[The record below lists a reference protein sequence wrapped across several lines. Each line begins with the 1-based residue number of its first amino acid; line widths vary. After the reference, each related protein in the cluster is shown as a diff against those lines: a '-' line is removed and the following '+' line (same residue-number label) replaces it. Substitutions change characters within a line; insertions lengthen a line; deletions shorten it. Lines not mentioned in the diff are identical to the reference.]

1 MSSSP
6 PPVHAGEFNGPLDL
20 LLDEVRRQNVA
31 IEEIELAPMA
41 ARFLEY
47 VRSAAQRQLNLDIEW
62 IHMAAT
68 LIQWKSRFLLAS
80 DPADKPAADPIREDL
95 VRQLIEH
102 RKQAAEALGEKRSA
116 EQARFR
122 HNTGEKTCHS
132 GKDAELPQEMF
143 TSVWDLVQQAREL
156 ACWTRQQR
164 GNQRLVQQPLGIEQ
178 DETTVAQ
185 MIEFLRA
192 ELDRSGYPL
201 DGLRLLSEQHTPARR
216 CCLFLGML
224 DMARDQRAVIEQDH
238 VFGPFCITSL
248 ELPGGSWCK
257 NNG

>member
-1 MSSSP
+1 MSDSP

-31 IEEIELAPMA
+31 IENIELAPIA

-102 RKQAAEALGEKRSA
+102 RKQAADELGRRRLA
-116 EQARFR
+116 EGARFSR
-122 HNTGEKTCHS
+122 ATSTREGEAFGT
-132 GKDAELPQEMF
+132 QEPSESAF
-143 TSVWDLVQQAREL
+143 VSVWDLMREAREI
-156 ACWTRQQR
+156 ARWMREHREVQHRSQQEF
-164 GNQRLVQQPLGIEQ
+164 GIEP
-178 DETTVAQ
+178 DDVSVSQ
-185 MIEFLRA
+185 MVQYLHRQISA
-192 ELDRSGYPL
+192 MPGIHI
-201 DGLRLLSEQHTPARR
+201 DGLLLLESQSSASRR

-224 DMARDQRAVIEQDH
+224 EMARDRRIGIEQSQC
-238 VFGPFCITSL
+238 FGPLAISKAC
-248 ELPGGSWCK
+248 C
-257 NNG
+257 

>member
-31 IEEIELAPMA
+31 IEEIEFAPMA

-80 DPADKPAADPIREDL
+80 DPADKPPADPLGEDL

-102 RKQAAEALGEKRSA
+102 RKQATDELGAKHSA

-122 HNTGEKTCHS
+122 REMPEAGDGKSKEDGEQ
-132 GKDAELPQEMF
+132 GF
-143 TSVWDLVQQAREL
+143 VSVWDLVQQARER
-156 ACWTRQQR
+156 ARWARQQSEVLHR
-164 GNQRLVQQPLGIEQ
+164 STQPLGIEP
-178 DETTVAQ
+178 DEVTVAQ
-185 MIEFLRA
+185 MIEYLRA
-192 ELDRSGYPL
+192 QLSAKPGTRI
-201 DGLRLLSEQHTPARR
+201 DGLRLLESQSLWPQRSF
-216 CCLFLGML
+216 LFLGML
-224 DMARDQRAVIEQDH
+224 EMARDCQVEIEQSEC
-238 VFGPFCITSL
+238 FGPITITQMK
-248 ELPGGSWCK
+248 PFP
-257 NNG
+257 